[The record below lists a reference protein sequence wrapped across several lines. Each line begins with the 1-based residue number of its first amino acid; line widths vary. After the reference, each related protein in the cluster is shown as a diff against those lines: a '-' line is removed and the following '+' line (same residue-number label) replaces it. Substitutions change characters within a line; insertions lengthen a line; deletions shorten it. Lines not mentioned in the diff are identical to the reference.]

1 MNAVAHQ
8 DDHGI
13 KAMSSAGPRATAMPP
28 RHRQRIDWFPYLLMA
43 PGLALVLFV
52 TVYPMVFAIDYSLMH
67 TQVFKQLAFV
77 GLENYKRL
85 LSDPRFLTNLFN
97 SIIFVGGGVA
107 LTWTFGLAL
116 ALFLRRQTWG
126 NAVLKTII
134 LVPWV
139 TNQVVLALMWKWL
152 LGGGASPINYLLVT
166 FGFAEFNPLI
176 DPNQALPTLTFI
188 NAWRATGFAMLLML
202 AGLAAIPL
210 EVEEAAQIDGA
221 SWLKQIWFVIIPLLK
236 PISLVCMV
244 TLTISFFNII
254 VLPLDLTGGGPLN
267 STELVSLR
275 LYREGFQY
283 YNIAVASTITAVMVV
298 LDLALSWVYFRLI
311 KSESNYR

>member
-1 MNAVAHQ
+1 MKATLRRE
-8 DDHGI
+8 DKGI
-13 KAMSSAGPRATAMPP
+13 PAMSRAGRAIARPAK
-28 RHRQRIDWFPYLLMA
+28 RRRRVDWFPYLLMA
-43 PGLALVLFV
+43 PGLLLVLFV
-52 TVYPMVFAIDYSLMH
+52 TVYPMVFAIDYSLMR

-77 GLENYKRL
+77 GLDNYHRL

-97 SIIFVGGGVA
+97 STVFVAGGVA

-116 ALFLRRQTWG
+116 ALFLRQQTWG
-126 NAVLKTII
+126 NAVLRTII

-152 LGGGASPINYLLVT
+152 LGGGASPISYLLAT
-166 FGFAEFNPLI
+166 LGFAEFNPLI
-176 DPNQALPTLTFI
+176 DTSQALPTLTFI

-202 AGLAAIPL
+202 AGLAAVPI

-221 SWLKQIWFVIIPLLK
+221 SRIQQIWFVIIPLLK

-267 STELVSLR
+267 SSELVSLR

-283 YNIAVASTITAVMVV
+283 YNIAIASTITAVMVV

-311 KSESNYR
+311 RSESNYR

>member
-1 MNAVAHQ
+1 
-8 DDHGI
+8 
-13 KAMSSAGPRATAMPP
+13 
-28 RHRQRIDWFPYLLMA
+28 
-43 PGLALVLFV
+43 
-52 TVYPMVFAIDYSLMH
+52 
-67 TQVFKQLAFV
+67 
-77 GLENYKRL
+77 
-85 LSDPRFLTNLFN
+85 
-97 SIIFVGGGVA
+97 
-107 LTWTFGLAL
+107 
-116 ALFLRRQTWG
+116 LFLRRQSWG
-126 NAVLKTII
+126 NAVLRTII

-152 LGGGASPINYLLVT
+152 LGGVASPNNKLLVT
-166 FGFAEFNPLI
+166 MGFEDYNQLI
-176 DPNQALPTLTFI
+176 DTTQALPTLTII
-188 NAWRATGFAMLLML
+188 NAWRATGFSMLLML
-202 AGLAAIPL
+202 AGLAAIPV

-221 SWLKQIWFVIIPLLK
+221 SRLKQIWFVIIPLLK

-283 YNIAVASTITAVMVV
+283 YNMAVSSTISAVMVV
-298 LDLALSWVYFRLI
+298 LDLALAWVYYRLI

>member
-1 MNAVAHQ
+1 MNAVLRGEESV
-8 DDHGI
+8 D
-13 KAMSSAGPRATAMPP
+13 AMSPAGALQMKAAEPP
-28 RHRQRIDWFPYLLMA
+28 RRRRIDWFPYLLMA
-43 PGLALVLFV
+43 PGLLLVLFV

-77 GLENYKRL
+77 GLENYRRL
-85 LSDPRFLTNLFN
+85 LTDPRFLINLFN
-97 SIIFVGGGVA
+97 STVFVGGGVA

-116 ALFLRRQTWG
+116 ALFLRRQSWG
-126 NAVLKTII
+126 NAVLRTII

-139 TNQVVLALMWKWL
+139 TNQVVLALMWRWL

-166 FGFAEFNPLI
+166 FGFDEFNPLI
-176 DPNQALPTLTFI
+176 DMAQALPTLTFI

-202 AGLAAIPL
+202 AGLAAIPV

-221 SWLKQIWFVIIPLLK
+221 SRLKQIWFVIIPLLK

-283 YNIAVASTITAVMVV
+283 YNMAVASTITAVMVV
-298 LDLALSWVYFRLI
+298 LDLALSWAYYRLI

>member
-1 MNAVAHQ
+1 MNAVSR
-8 DDHGI
+8 GEEGMN
-13 KAMSSAGPRATAMPP
+13 AMSSAGALRMKAAPP
-28 RHRQRIDWFPYLLMA
+28 RRQRIDWFPYLLMA
-43 PGLALVLFV
+43 PGLLLVLFV
-52 TVYPMVFAIDYSLMH
+52 TVYPMVFAIDYSLMR
-67 TQVFKQLAFV
+67 TEVFKQLAFV
-77 GLENYKRL
+77 GLENYRRL
-85 LSDPRFLTNLFN
+85 LADPRFLTNLFN
-97 SIIFVGGGVA
+97 SIVFVGGGVA

-152 LGGGASPINYLLVT
+152 LGGGASPINYILVT
-166 FGFAEFNPLI
+166 LGLSEFNPLI
-176 DPNQALPTLTFI
+176 DTTQALPTLTFI

-202 AGLAAIPL
+202 AGLAAIPV

-221 SWLKQIWFVIIPLLK
+221 SRLKQIWYVIIPLLK

>member
-1 MNAVAHQ
+1 MSTPAAAPAGRLDADAVV
-8 DDHGI
+8 
-13 KAMSSAGPRATAMPP
+13 PVR
-28 RHRQRIDWFPYLLMA
+28 RRRVDWFPYLLMA
-43 PGLALVLFV
+43 PGLLLVIFV
-52 TVYPMVFAIDYSLMH
+52 TLYPMVFAIDYSVMK

-77 GLENYKRL
+77 GLANYKRL
-85 LSDPRFLTNLFN
+85 VADPRFLENLFN
-97 SIIFVGGGVA
+97 SIVFVGVGVA
-107 LTWTFGLAL
+107 LTWVFGLAL

-152 LGGGASPINYLLVT
+152 LGGEASPINYLLNLVHIP
-166 FGFAEFNPLI
+166 EFNPLI
-176 DPNQALPTLTFI
+176 DTTLALPTLTFI

-202 AGLAAIPL
+202 AGLAAIPI

-221 SWLKQIWFVIIPLLK
+221 SRFKQIWYVIIPLLK
-236 PISLVCMV
+236 PISLACMI
-244 TLTISFFNII
+244 TLTISFFNVI

-267 STELVSLR
+267 TTELVSLR

-283 YNIAVASTITAVMVV
+283 YNIEIASTITAVMVA
-298 LDLALSWVYFRLI
+298 LDLALSWIYFRLI
-311 KSESNYR
+311 KAEANYR